1 MKIKINQ
8 QFLSILLI
16 ITQTNCSLNMNMQA
30 KPAKII
36 FNINDINSQ
45 GLRGNETSMRSVSY
59 EFCIPT
65 DKDIA
70 RKIKKIDPSLKLYTR
85 ARGRINCN
93 NIETLAI
100 GNTHQSQWETIL
112 LNLSS
117 QEYIYEI
124 HETFFE

>member
-16 ITQTNCSLNMNMQA
+16 IILTNCSLNMNMQA

-36 FNINDINSQ
+36 FNISDINAQ

-70 RKIKKIDPSLKLYTR
+70 RKIKKLIPALSFILELEDELIVMLLKPLLLATLTNHN
-85 ARGRINCN
+85 GRR
-93 NIETLAI
+93 
-100 GNTHQSQWETIL
+100 
-112 LNLSS
+112 
-117 QEYIYEI
+117 YY
-124 HETFFE
+124 